1 MTKKIKEVKKLK
13 VGWFTFTCSEDST
26 IMFTELM
33 NEHYEEW
40 FRLIDFKNFRLLK
53 KNGRPKGLDVAFVEG
68 AICAPEDIKK
78 LREIRK
84 NCKKLVAIGSCAVVG
99 KPSAQRMDFTEE
111 QRKEIEFIISRFH
124 YAEKVYALHELVK
137 VDESVPGCPMDTN
150 TFLNILNKQL
160 VEFGVKNA

>member
-1 MTKKIKEVKKLK
+1 MAKKIKKTKKLK
-13 VGWFTFTCSEDST
+13 IGWFSFTCSEDST

-40 FRLIDFKNFRLLK
+40 LKLIEFKNFRLLK
-53 KNGRPKGLDVAFVEG
+53 KKSEIKDLNVAFVEG
-68 AICAPEDIKK
+68 AICSPEDIEK
-78 LREIRK
+78 LKEIRK
-84 NCKKLVAIGSCAVVG
+84 NCKKLIAIGSCAVVG

>member
-1 MTKKIKEVKKLK
+1 MAKTKDSKKLK

-33 NEHYEEW
+33 NEHYQEW
-40 FRLIDFKNFRLLK
+40 FKLIDFKSFRLLK
-53 KNGRPKGLDVAFVEG
+53 KKGEIKNLDVAFVEG
-68 AICAPEDIKK
+68 AICDPEDAKK
-78 LREIRK
+78 LKEIRK
-84 NCKKLVAIGSCAVVG
+84 NCKKLIAIGSCAVIG

-111 QRKEIEFIISRFH
+111 QTKEIEFIISRFH
-124 YAEKVYALHELVK
+124 YSKKIHALHELVK

-150 TFLNILNKQL
+150 TFLSILNKQL